1 MDEHLSRGNNFSSNA
16 MSRRK
21 VLKFEYFLVFF
32 TYFLQAQLPVVF
44 PYLTSSTTFMFIR
57 QGNKKY
63 HMFCVVEAKVAR
75 GAKQKAVLYCNKDSH

>member
-21 VLKFEYFLVFF
+21 
-32 TYFLQAQLPVVF
+32 AQLPVVF

-75 GAKQKAVLYCNKDSH
+75 GAKQKAVLYYDKDGRWVSDNKLI